1 MTDESINRAASYVP
15 PVGASTEPLGVTV
28 LGLGRAGTAVL
39 RECLASP
46 SIRVRGAWNRSPRP
60 GLSLA
65 CPLELGTEAP
75 SEALLQADLIL
86 LAVHDDAVPAVAA
99 RLHAPASA
107 AVAHLSGAADASLLD
122 TLPEGP
128 ARGCWHPLQAFVE
141 RAPGS
146 LAVPPYAVAVQGDPR
161 AVALGHRLA
170 AALGHPAVELAAGGR
185 AAYHAAA
192 VLASN
197 CLVALQATA
206 LRTMGRAGVSAE
218 DGWRLLWPL
227 VAGTL
232 ANLEGGPVPESLTGP
247 VARGDARTVERNLR
261 ALTEDPQGRATYA
274 ALSIEALR
282 LARAAGLP
290 EERATSVEEILACA
304 PPDGA

>member
-1 MTDESINRAASYVP
+1 MTDESINRAGSYVP
-15 PVGASTEPLGVTV
+15 PVGASTEPLRVTV

-46 SIRVRGAWNRSPRP
+46 SIEVQGAWNRSPRP

-65 CPLELGTEAP
+65 CPLELGTGGP
-75 SEALLQADLIL
+75 SASLLQADLIL
-86 LAVHDDAVPAVAA
+86 LAVHDDAVPEVASG
-99 RLHAPASA
+99 LHAPASA
-107 AVAHLSGAADASLLD
+107 AVVHLSGAADASLLD
-122 TLPEGP
+122 ALPQGP

-146 LAVPPYAVAVQGDPR
+146 LAVPPYAVAVQGDVP
-161 AVALGHRLA
+161 AVAAGHRLA
-170 AALGHPAVELAAGGR
+170 AALGHPAVELAANGR

-206 LRTMGRAGVSAE
+206 LRTMGRAGVSGE

-232 ANLEGGPVPESLTGP
+232 ANLESGPVPDALTGP
-247 VARGDARTVERNLR
+247 VARGDASTVARNLQ
-261 ALTEDPQGRATYA
+261 ALTGDTRGRATYA
-274 ALSIEALR
+274 ALSIEALG

-290 EERATSVEEILACA
+290 EEKASSVEQILACA
-304 PPDGA
+304 AADGG